1 MASSNR
7 NGKINNKYIMKNSND
22 ITLSKSSIW
31 SLLIYFILSFYH
43 FGNSMMVYFFDYAS
57 FTAIHENKTAVFQV
71 FNDRMFFVNII
82 PSILMVISSVYLYFK
97 NPKIISK
104 RIIGIATLFG
114 IISVATTLIFIN
126 PIHVSLISN
135 GLTSEIEKQ
144 LLQTAFNFQ
153 IIPTIFQMILVF
165 YMLNIYTNNA
175 KIFGRWLFIFVFASL
190 FYSKGTGSIESFV
203 NYPFWSVI
211 GNTDWLAY
219 RNSGSALRFFGTF
232 LIPAFLPILL
242 SIPLFWWRPKAFPR
256 YFIAIY
262 WLANIWI
269 FVITAIYFV
278 PKIQLPLNE
287 AYSTIAIDNLR
298 TYDFPLRG
306 TVVWFMEILLG
317 WMFIKIGNQRSR
329 DSQLH

>member
-1 MASSNR
+1 ME
-7 NGKINNKYIMKNSND
+7 NSND
-22 ITLSKSSIW
+22 NTLSKSSIW
-31 SLLIYFILSFYH
+31 ALLIYFILSFYH
-43 FGNSMMVYFFDYAS
+43 FGNTMMVYFFDYAS
-57 FTAIHENKTAVFQV
+57 FPAIHENKTTVFQV
-71 FNDRMFFVNII
+71 FNDRMFFVYTI
-82 PSILMVISSVYLYFK
+82 PSILMVVSSVYLYFK
-97 NPKIISK
+97 NPEIISK
-104 RIIGIATLFG
+104 RIIAIATLLG

-135 GLTSEIEKQ
+135 GMTSEIENHLLSIAFYFQ
-144 LLQTAFNFQ
+144 LVPA
-153 IIPTIFQMILVF
+153 IFQMILVF
-165 YMLNIYTNNA
+165 YMLNIYTSNT
-175 KIFGRWLFIFVFASL
+175 KYFGRWLFILVFASL
-190 FYSKGTGSIESFV
+190 FYSKGTGSIESYV

-306 TVVWFMEILLG
+306 TVVGFMEILLA
-317 WMFIKIGNQRSR
+317 WMFIKIGTQRFKE
-329 DSQLH
+329 SQL

>member
-1 MASSNR
+1 
-7 NGKINNKYIMKNSND
+7 
-22 ITLSKSSIW
+22 
-31 SLLIYFILSFYH
+31 
-43 FGNSMMVYFFDYAS
+43 MMIYFFDYAS
-57 FTAIHENKTAVFQV
+57 FSAIHENKTAVFQV
-71 FNDRMFFVNII
+71 FNDRMFFINTI
-82 PSILMVISSVYLYFK
+82 PSILMVASSIYLYFK
-97 NPKIISK
+97 SPEIISR
-104 RIIGIATLFG
+104 RIIGIATILG

-126 PIHVSLISN
+126 PIHISLTSN
-135 GLTSEIEKQ
+135 GMTSEIEKQ
-144 LLQTAFNFQ
+144 LLPIAFYFEL
-153 IIPTIFQMILVF
+153 IPAIFQMVLVF
-165 YMLNIYTNNA
+165 FMLNIYTN
-175 KIFGRWLFIFVFASL
+175 KTKYFGRWLFILVFASL

-211 GNTDWLAY
+211 GKTDWLGY
-219 RNSGSALRFFGTF
+219 RNSGSSLRFFGTF

-278 PKIQLPLNE
+278 PKIQLPLND

-306 TVVWFMEILLG
+306 TVVWLMEILLA
-317 WMFIKIGNQRSR
+317 WMFIKIGSQR
-329 DSQLH
+329 LKENEL

>member
-1 MASSNR
+1 
-7 NGKINNKYIMKNSND
+7 MKNPSSTTSPN
-22 ITLSKSSIW
+22 SSIW
-31 SLLIYFILSFYH
+31 ALLIYFVLSFYH
-43 FGNSMMVYFFDYAS
+43 FGNTMMIYFFDYAS
-57 FTAIHENKTAVFQV
+57 FAAIHENKAAVFQV
-71 FNDRMFFVNII
+71 FNNRMFFVNTI
-82 PSILMVISSVYLYFK
+82 PSILMVASSVYLYFK
-97 NPKIISK
+97 SPEIISK
-104 RIIGIATLFG
+104 RIIGMATLLG
-114 IISVATTLIFIN
+114 IISVATTIIFIN

-135 GLTSEIEKQ
+135 GMTAEIEKQ
-144 LLQTAFNFQ
+144 LLPIAFYFEL
-153 IIPTIFQMILVF
+153 IPAIFQMVLVF
-165 YMLNIYTNNA
+165 YMLNIYTNNT
-175 KIFGRWLFIFVFASL
+175 KVFGRWLFIVVFALL
-190 FYSKGTGSIESFV
+190 FYSKGTGSIESLV

-262 WLANIWI
+262 WVANIWM

-287 AYSTIAIDNLR
+287 GYSTTAIDNLR

-306 TVVWFMEILLG
+306 TVVWFMEILLA
-317 WMFIKIGNQRSR
+317 WMFIKIGRQRFKKSE
-329 DSQLH
+329 L